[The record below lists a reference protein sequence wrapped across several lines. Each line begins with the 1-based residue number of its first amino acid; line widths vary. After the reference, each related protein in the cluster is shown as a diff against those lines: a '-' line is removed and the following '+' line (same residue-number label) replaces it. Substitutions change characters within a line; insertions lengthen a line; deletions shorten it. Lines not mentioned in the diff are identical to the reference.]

1 MTDELLQLCKDE
13 FDRAIGLDQDD
24 ELAPAREKALQ
35 YAQGIMDD
43 VPSLPNRSRAVSTD
57 VADAIETVLPDLME
71 IFTGGDDVASFA
83 PQGPEDEEGAAQE
96 TDFINH
102 VVFNENDGFGAL
114 YTAFKDA
121 LLVKTGV
128 FTFWWNEDEY
138 QEESLEVGAV
148 QLQMLEQAGYE
159 IVKAE
164 AAEGGLVEADP
175 RFKVTVRKVE
185 KAGCAKFKAVPPED
199 FAVAPD
205 TVALRDAT
213 YCVMRSRPRAQ
224 DLIADGYERSKV
236 DDLPGCVETG
246 EAVAQAR
253 DTASESEELRDA
265 ATNDLRRVE
274 ILQHCIK
281 VLEGNKLVR
290 YSVVTDRDCSILL
303 EKTRI
308 NRVCFAALTPY
319 MVAHRFYGE
328 SLADKLLEIQR
339 IKTALV
345 RMLLDSGYFALNQRV
360 EVSEEQASKNT
371 IADLLRNEPGVPI
384 RSKSGNAI
392 KPIGAGA
399 LSFDVQGALEYVSTM
414 AEQRTGIVRNAQGLN
429 PDTLHDTAKGAQQLM
444 TQAMKRIRM
453 IARIFAETGL
463 KDLFLGLHELT
474 RTHSTQAQKVR
485 LRNQWVDVDPTSWG
499 NRADMTIEIGVG
511 AGGREEEQAALGN
524 GLQLQDSL
532 MMNPATA
539 PMVTPENRYKLAKR
553 YLEKSG
559 IKNADPYIT
568 DPAQIPP
575 QEPPPDPKMIEMQGK
590 MQIEQAKLQMEQQK
604 QEAELQLE
612 REKAE
617 AEVQI
622 AREKMQMEMQMATLR
637 NAMQASQGAGV
648 RFGGQVG

>member
-1 MTDELLQLCKDE
+1 MDNLLQLCKEE

-24 ELAPAREKALQ
+24 ELTPAREKALQ
-35 YAQGIMDD
+35 YAQGVMND

-83 PQGPEDEEGAAQE
+83 PQGPEDEAGAAQE
-96 TDFINH
+96 TDYINH
-102 VVFNENDGFGAL
+102 VVFNENDGFGSL

-128 FTFWWNEDEY
+128 FTFWWDEDEY
-138 QEESLEVGAV
+138 AEETLEVDAV
-148 QLQMLEQAGYE
+148 QMQMLAESGYE
-159 IVKAE
+159 IAKADVV
-164 AAEGGLVEADP
+164 EGSDPEQP
-175 RFKVTVRKVE
+175 RFSVTIRKVE

-224 DLIADGYERSKV
+224 DLIADGYERAKV

-246 EAVAQAR
+246 EAVSQAR
-253 DTASESEELRDA
+253 DTASETEDQRDA

-281 VLEGNKLVR
+281 VLEGDKLVR
-290 YSVVTDRDCSILL
+290 YSVVTDRDCTVLL
-303 EKTRI
+303 EKTKI

-319 MVAHRFYGE
+319 LVAHRFYGE

-360 EVSEEQASKNT
+360 EVSEDQASKNT
-371 IADLLRNEPGVPI
+371 IADLLRNEPGVPV
-384 RSKSGNAI
+384 RSKTGNAI
-392 KPIGAGA
+392 KPISAGA

-429 PDTLHDTAKGAQQLM
+429 PDTLHDTAKGAQTLM

-485 LRNQWVDVDPTSWG
+485 LRNQWVQVDPTNWG

-511 AGGREEEQAALGN
+511 AGGREQEMLALQGVI
-524 GLQLQDSL
+524 GLQQQL
-532 MMNPATA
+532 MASGTGMVQPANLYA
-539 PMVTPENRYKLAKR
+539 ASKKFIERSGL
-553 YLEKSG
+553 KS
-559 IKNADPYIT
+559 AEPYIT
-568 DPAQIPP
+568 DPAQVPP

-590 MQIEQAKLQMEQQK
+590 MQIEQQKLQLEEQKMQ
-604 QEAELQLE
+604 ADIQLE

-617 AEVQI
+617 AEVQL
-622 AREKMQMEMQMATLR
+622 AREKMQMEFQMATAR
-637 NAMQASQGAGV
+637 NALQMSQGNV